1 MKPAFDP
8 ALPPADRALMA
19 ASPEFLHPV
28 PGRPR
33 WGGRIGADAWAALLS
48 ASLWGFLPVVI
59 GRLHG
64 RWWFPL
70 GATLQV
76 VQLMI
81 WFFYGFALAFT
92 MSLAVEAVAFLVLLG
107 LSGESPVAKLARKH
121 QGRYIADLHLRD
133 AELLER
139 TQKAVAAVLES
150 SVNRAGLL
158 DDIANTV
165 TLPRQEWEI
174 AETLAEMTRLRRE
187 QRAARKGKVT
197 DRIKD
202 MLDAHQ
208 SAMKV
213 ATDSLTERVEA
224 LEDYAL
230 RVMAAD
236 DAYQEWKTL
245 QELADDGD
253 AYTELL
259 ARTVRDRLATEEI
272 DALTE
277 KAARVEA
284 ALRESVRDARKAGL
298 VLLPKAG

>member
-8 ALPPADRALMA
+8 ALPAADRALMA
-19 ASPEFLHPV
+19 AAPEFLHPV

-33 WGGRIGADAWAALLS
+33 WGGRVPTDAWAALLS

-59 GRLHG
+59 GRLQG

-81 WFFYGFALAFT
+81 WFFYGFASSFT
-92 MSLAVEAVAFLVLLG
+92 MSLAVELVAFLVLLT

-121 QGRYIADLHLRD
+121 QGHYVIDLHLRD

-139 TQKAVAAVLES
+139 TQKAVAAVLDS

-174 AETLAEMTRLRRE
+174 AETLAEITRLRRE
-187 QRAARKGKVT
+187 QRSARKGKVT

-208 SAMKV
+208 GALRL
-213 ATDSLTERVEA
+213 ATESLTGRVES

-245 QELADDGD
+245 QDLADDGD

-284 ALRESVRDARKAGL
+284 ALRDSVRDARMAGL

>member
-8 ALPPADRALMA
+8 ALPPAERALMA
-19 ASPEFLHPV
+19 EAPEFLHPV
-28 PGRPR
+28 PDRPR
-33 WGGRIGADAWAALLS
+33 WGGRVGADAWKALLS
-48 ASLWGFLPVVI
+48 ASLWGFLPVVA
-59 GRLHG
+59 GRLQG
-64 RWWFPL
+64 RWLFPL

-81 WFFYGFALAFT
+81 WFFYGFARAFT
-92 MSLAVEAVAFLVLLG
+92 MGLAVEAVTFLVLLA

-121 QGRYIADLHLRD
+121 QGRYVADLHLRD

-139 TQKAVAAVLES
+139 TQKAVAAVLDS

-197 DRIKD
+197 DRIAE
-202 MLDAHQ
+202 MLDAHDG
-208 SAMKV
+208 ALRL
-213 ATDSLTERVEA
+213 ATESLTGRVEA

-236 DAYQEWKTL
+236 DAYQEWQTL
-245 QELADDGD
+245 QDLADDGD

-272 DALTE
+272 NQLTE
-277 KAARVEA
+277 RAARVEA
-284 ALRESVRDARKAGL
+284 TLRQSVRDARKAGL